1 MSQNEEAYLLERR
14 CNEEIESVVRLTVAA
29 GAKLSKDGNRWCYL
43 LGENLQEGVAGFGE
57 SPYEAAKSFNDAYF
71 QREYAISKFANRP
84 STETE
89 AVRVLKIIAGTSIDK
104 DCAKLARFTI
114 GQIQGKGES

>member
-43 LGENLQEGVAGFGE
+43 LGDNLQEGIAGFGE
-57 SPYEAAKSFNDAYF
+57 SPYEAAQSFNDAYF
-71 QREYAISKFANRP
+71 RLEIRTP
-84 STETE
+84 STILL
-89 AVRVLKIIAGTSIDK
+89 VFRLGRGSLD
-104 DCAKLARFTI
+104 LHFTI
-114 GQIQGKGES
+114 VNNRAAFVVAVI